1 MFVTRLLAFTL
12 ATACAT
18 AAAAQPPLSVY
29 PAKGQTASL
38 QSKDKQACDRW
49 AVEQTGF
56 DPALASPPPQAKGGV
71 AKGALAGAAV
81 GGLAGSLGGEAGEGA
96 AVGAVAGGVIGNA
109 RQRRR
114 NNAAAATQQ
123 ANHQGYNNAFAAC
136 MTGRG
141 YTVR

>member
-1 MFVTRLLAFTL
+1 MLAIRLFAVAL
-12 ATACAT
+12 ATVCAT

-29 PAKGQTASL
+29 PAKGQSASL
-38 QSKDKQACDRW
+38 QSRDKQACDRW

-56 DPALASPPPQAKGGV
+56 DPALSSPPPQATGGV

-96 AVGAVAGGVIGNA
+96 AVGAVAGGVIGNV

-114 NNAAAATQQ
+114 NNAAVAAQQ
-123 ANHQGYNNAFAAC
+123 ANQQGYNNAFAAC
-136 MTGRG
+136 LTGRG
-141 YTVR
+141 YSVR